1 MIFDSLSHKTM
12 QTSDIELLL
21 QDTLLK
27 GFGRDIP
34 NGNNIEFLHDNGP
47 EYIEGHFKDQMK
59 K

>member
-1 MIFDSLSHKTM
+1 M